1 MTEGKTSLLVE
12 LPIPEAGELA
22 ALAASLDVSTQK
34 YLGYHVLRSAY
45 GQLHPEVAAFEV
57 AHVGKRGE

>member
-1 MTEGKTSLLVE
+1 MKEGKTSFLVE

-22 ALAASLDVSTQK
+22 ALAASLGVSTQK

-45 GQLHPEVAAFEV
+45 GPLHPVVVQFEAAHF
-57 AHVGKRGE
+57 GR